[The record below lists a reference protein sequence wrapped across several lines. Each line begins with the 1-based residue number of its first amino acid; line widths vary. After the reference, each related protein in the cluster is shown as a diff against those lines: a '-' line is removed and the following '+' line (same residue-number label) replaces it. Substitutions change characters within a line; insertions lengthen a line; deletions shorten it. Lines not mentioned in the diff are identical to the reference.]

1 MKSVNKDL
9 LIDELREA
17 LKQLLE
23 ETSEYRGTTPPN
35 ATPEQIHHEQI
46 LKRDHEAAV
55 RRGKLALR
63 NKFGHVN
70 FKLGE

>member
-1 MKSVNKDL
+1 MNVNKDMV
-9 LIDELREA
+9 IFELREA

-23 ETSEYRGTTPPN
+23 ETSEYRGVIPPN
-35 ATPEQIHHEQI
+35 ATPAQIHHEAV